1 MEVNPR
7 ASMSRAERW
16 SIALRVLLGTLLAA
30 AAAVLATRV
39 LETRKL
45 RVRVD
50 LSSDSANTL
59 DPLTQGV
66 LARLEDDVVVDA
78 YFTPP
83 DPPFQVVG
91 ADAQDRTRRLLR
103 LMADESGGR
112 LKVELHDVGERGKP
126 SARAEARR
134 GELQLPA
141 IEPGGLVV
149 VSRGGR
155 KEILRLRGGLADFDA
170 GNADTRLGPYVPA
183 RLVSFRA
190 EEALASAFIGLS
202 SSETPLVAIVVG
214 HGGLDPRRD
223 DDFGASSL
231 VRELESD
238 GFRVSLVDLEKG
250 QPLPA
255 DTRVVALLSDAQPL
269 SDAAA
274 SVVAGFVD
282 AGGRLFVT
290 LGPVSVGPALGGPGS
305 AAELVRRYGIEVL
318 PRGVV
323 ARAVPSLGGGMVTG
337 TPACADLSIGV
348 DGMAGQNP
356 ITTPLRTAGRRV
368 YLRAPR
374 ALKRGTPPA
383 GGAVIEVL
391 RAPEGSWLDL
401 ESSDRQ
407 HDWQRTAGEEE
418 ARFVLAFQAALPA
431 LAPVPAE
438 RRREGERPET
448 RVFVLG
454 AGEAAA
460 NWMVPQNRDFLLL
473 SFNWL
478 AARDTRVALA
488 RRDQQSRRLD
498 LSDAEAL
505 SGIYFVG
512 VWLAPLLCLAA
523 GLALWWRRRA

>member
-1 MEVNPR
+1 MEMNTR
-7 ASMSRAERW
+7 ASMSRGERW
-16 SIALRVLLGTLLAA
+16 SIALRVLVGTLLAV

-45 RVRVD
+45 RLRAD
-50 LSSDSANTL
+50 LSSGSVNTL
-59 DPLTQGV
+59 DPLTRNL
-66 LARLEDDVVVDA
+66 LARVEDEVVVDV
-78 YFTPP
+78 YFTPS
-83 DPPFQVVG
+83 DPPFEVVG
-91 ADAQDRTRRLLR
+91 AEAQDRTRRLLR

-141 IEPGGLVV
+141 IEAGGLVV
-149 VSRGGR
+149 LSRGKR
-155 KEILRLRGGLADFDA
+155 KEVLRLRGGLADFDA
-170 GNADTRLGPYVPA
+170 GNSDTRLGPYVPA

-190 EEALASAFIGLS
+190 EEALATALLGLDAAES
-202 SSETPLVAIVVG
+202 PLVALLVG
-214 HGGLDPRRD
+214 LGGLDPRRE
-223 DDFGASSL
+223 DDFGASAL
-231 VRELESD
+231 VRELEGD
-238 GFRVSLVDLEKG
+238 GFRVALVDLEKG

-269 SDAAA
+269 SAAA
-274 SVVAGFVD
+274 AKLVTDFVD
-282 AGGRLFVT
+282 AGGRLFVSV
-290 LGPVSVGPALGGPGS
+290 GPVSMGPALSGTGS
-305 AAELVRRYGIEVL
+305 AADIVSRYGIDVL

-323 ARAVPSLGGGMVTG
+323 ARAVPSLGGGLVSG
-337 TPACADLSIGV
+337 TPACADLSIGA

-374 ALKRGTPPA
+374 ALKRGTPPG

-401 ESSDRQ
+401 ESPDRQ
-407 HDWQRTAGEEE
+407 HDWKRTAGEEE
-418 ARFVLAFQAALPA
+418 GRFVLAFQAALPA

-448 RVFVLG
+448 RVFVVG
-454 AGEAAA
+454 ASEAAA

-488 RRDQQSRRLD
+488 RRDPQARRLD